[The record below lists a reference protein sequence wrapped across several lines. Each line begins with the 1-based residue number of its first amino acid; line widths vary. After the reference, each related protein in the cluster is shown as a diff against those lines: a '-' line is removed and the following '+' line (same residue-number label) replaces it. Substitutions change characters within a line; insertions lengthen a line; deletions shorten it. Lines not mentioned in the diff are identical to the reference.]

1 MDLAVVIPSYNER
14 ENITRLAEYVLGLP
28 YKPRVIIV
36 DDNSPDGTSE
46 VVLRLAETN
55 PRLVLIRRAG
65 KGGRGSAC
73 LEGFQHALRLGADM
87 VVEMDADFSHDPAD
101 IPRLVARAEQGYD
114 MVVGSR
120 YARGSRIVN
129 WPLMRRVFSR
139 LANRFARL
147 VLGVPISD
155 YTNGYRCYTKSALQ
169 RIDYAAVRS
178 RGYAVLSEVAYQ
190 LARQNV
196 RMTEI
201 PIVFEDR
208 RVGTSK
214 TNLKEVVAALT
225 TVVQIKAWYRRWRAP
240 SPAQG

>member
-1 MDLAVVIPSYNER
+1 MNLAVVIPTYNER
-14 ENITRLAEYVLGLP
+14 ENITRLAGYVLGLP
-28 YKPRVIIV
+28 CNPRVIVV

-46 VVLRLAETN
+46 IIFKLAETN
-55 PRLVLIRRAG
+55 PRLVLIRRSD

-101 IPRLVARAEQGYD
+101 IPRLVDRAAQGYD
-114 MVVGSR
+114 LVVGSR
-120 YARGSRIVN
+120 YSRGSRIVN
-129 WPLMRRVFSR
+129 WPMSRRVFSR
-139 LANRFARL
+139 LANGFARL

-155 YTNGYRCYTKSALQ
+155 YTNGYRCYTRHALQ
-169 RIDYAAVRS
+169 CIDYGAVRS

-196 RMTEI
+196 RMAEI
-201 PIVFEDR
+201 PIVFVDR

-225 TVVQIKAWYRRWRAP
+225 TVVQIKAWYRHWRAP
-240 SPAQG
+240 SPARG

>member
-1 MDLAVVIPSYNER
+1 MNLAVVIPSYNER
-14 ENITRLAEYVLGLP
+14 ENITHLAEYVLGLSC
-28 YKPRVIIV
+28 KPRVIVV

-46 VVLRLAETN
+46 AVMGMAAAN
-55 PRLVLIRRAG
+55 PRLLLIRRAG

-101 IPRLVARAEQGYD
+101 IPRLVERAEQGYD
-114 MVVGSR
+114 LVVGSR

-155 YTNGYRCYTKSALQ
+155 YTNGYRCYTRNALQ
-169 RIDYAAVRS
+169 RIDYASVHS

-190 LARQNV
+190 LAQQNV
-196 RMTEI
+196 RITEI
-201 PIVFEDR
+201 PIVFVDR

-214 TNLKEVVAALT
+214 TNLKEVIAALT
-225 TVVQIKAWYRRWRAP
+225 TVVQIRAWYRRWRAP